1 MAHSVAGSAR
11 RADARQNA
19 ERIVRAAIAR
29 LGRDPEASM
38 NDIAREAGVGRV
50 TLYGHFPSR
59 EALVEAALV
68 RLLAEG
74 DKVLEAI
81 DLAGDPGDGLRAL
94 MESGWLLIAQASS
107 VLQAAQT
114 VLPPGQVQQLHAKP
128 EQRVHDLIRRGQAE
142 GVFRADIPADLLA
155 SVLHHILH
163 GAATDV
169 ATGRLDTTDAPRFVA
184 EMALAVCVVPA
195 TQGGQTSPLHA

>member
-1 MAHSVAGSAR
+1 MAHSTAGPGR

-19 ERIVRAAIAR
+19 EKIVQAAVTC
-29 LGRDPEASM
+29 LGRNAEASM
-38 NDIAREAGVGRV
+38 NDIAQQAGVGRV

-68 RLLAEG
+68 RLLTQG
-74 DKVLEAI
+74 DKVLEAV
-81 DLAGDPGDGLRAL
+81 DLTGDPRDGLRAL
-94 MESGWLLIAQASS
+94 VESGWLLIAQAAS

-114 VLPPGQVQQLHAKP
+114 ALPSGRVKELHTKP

-169 ATGRLDTTDAPRFVA
+169 AAGRLDPTGAPRFVT
-184 EMALAVCVVPA
+184 EMALAVCAVPA
-195 TQGGQTSPLHA
+195 ALPRR

>member
-1 MAHSVAGSAR
+1 MPHSAAGSGR

-19 ERIVRAAIAR
+19 EKIVRAAVAC
-29 LGRDPEASM
+29 LGRNSEASM
-38 NDIAREAGVGRV
+38 NDIAQEAGVGRV

-59 EALVEAALV
+59 EVLVEAALI
-68 RLLAEG
+68 RLLAQG
-74 DKVLEAI
+74 DEVLEAV
-81 DLAGDPGDGLRAL
+81 DLTGDPRDVLRAL
-94 MESGWLLIAQASS
+94 MESGWLLIAQAAS
-107 VLQAAQT
+107 VLEAAQA
-114 VLPPGQVQQLHAKP
+114 VLPPARVHELHAKP

-155 SVLHHILH
+155 GVLHRILH

-169 ATGRLDTTDAPRFVA
+169 ASGRLDPTGAPRFVA

-195 TQGGQTSPLHA
+195 ATPRRQ

>member
-1 MAHSVAGSAR
+1 MAHSVARSAR

-19 ERIVRAAIAR
+19 EKIVRAAIAC
-29 LGRDPEASM
+29 LGRSPEASI
-38 NDIAREAGVGRV
+38 NDIAQEAGVGRV

-74 DKVLEAI
+74 DEVLEAI
-81 DLAGDPGDGLRAL
+81 DLTGDPRDGLRAL
-94 MESGWLLIAQASS
+94 MESGWLLIAQAAS
-107 VLQAAQT
+107 VLQAAQA
-114 VLPPGQVQQLHAKP
+114 VLPPGRVQELHAKP
-128 EQRVHDLIRRGQAE
+128 EQRVHDLVCQGQAE
-142 GVFRADIPADLLA
+142 GVFRADIPADLLT

-163 GAATDV
+163 GAAADV

-184 EMALAVCVVPA
+184 EMALAVCAVPTA
-195 TQGGQTSPLHA
+195 KHHHAAKPR